1 MSRSTFLTD
10 GPISVAGTIQTPWW
24 ASTPHSYLLSAF
36 LNGLA
41 TALTFKW
48 IESLSAAV
56 RRSNRSVVLETD
68 RVVSGVLPE
77 LLTNFYEFARVLLQ
91 RPIIGIGN
99 SPVVWNRVAVS
110 RLGKAFIVL
119 GLTLGLEGGAN
130 VLSQPSLGGL
140 KAQQFGCIV
149 FERDPLRAVPSADSK
164 AIRGSFSRQ
173 ITVNLPASIAQ
184 YTSLPTFSYERTNLT
199 EFVNTSATQAL
210 NILCTT
216 KGDDDNR
223 IRCRVE
229 MLGQLF
235 QYKIRID
242 LSTVRGRDRFFV
254 PTEKTRLG
262 KADAIAIEGQLNSF
276 SAPYRLNAPVY
287 SYDGNGFSMQASA
300 KPLTYQYSDVWPGD
314 MYMTQLVE
322 SLIIRVERKPTCNYV
337 KRVPGERVLS
347 TGELDGVLG
356 QRQYSIVP
364 VFPLLMFLF
373 IGQVIAALIQWAVG
387 ASYHEAATICALER
401 LNALGDSSIL
411 HAYGGDSLLLRGYI
425 VRERRLAHV
434 GYSRPDHF
442 PEDLTE
448 EVAFEEM
455 RARLRNYDMEL
466 RFR

>member
-1 MSRSTFLTD
+1 MSHSTFLTD

-24 ASTPHSYLLSAF
+24 ALTPHSYLLSAF

-77 LLTNFYEFARVLLQ
+77 LLTNFYEFAKVLLQ
-91 RPIIGIGN
+91 RPIVGIGN
-99 SPVVWNRVAVS
+99 SPVVWNRVAFS
-110 RLGKAFIVL
+110 RLGKAFIVV

-149 FERDPLRAVPSADSK
+149 FERDPLRFISEGVM

-173 ITVNLPASIAQ
+173 ITVNLPASVAQ

-199 EFVNTSATQAL
+199 EFLNKSPAQAL
-210 NILCTT
+210 NITCTT
-216 KGDDDNR
+216 KGGDDNR
-223 IRCRVE
+223 IRCRIE

-242 LSTVRGRDRFFV
+242 LSTVGGSDRFFV
-254 PTEKTRLG
+254 PTGKTRLG
-262 KADAIAIEGQLNSF
+262 KADATAIEQQLNTF
-276 SAPYRLNAPVY
+276 SEPYRLNTPVY

-300 KPLTYQYSDVWPGD
+300 KPLAYRYSDVWPGD

-322 SLIIRVERKPTCNYV
+322 TLIIRVERKPKCDYV
-337 KRVPGERVLS
+337 KRVPGGRELS

-373 IGQVIAALIQWAVG
+373 LGQVIAALIQWAVG

-411 HAYGGDSLLLRGYI
+411 HAEGGVSLELRGYI
-425 VRERRLAHV
+425 FREERLAHV

-448 EVAFEEM
+448 EVAFEDM
-455 RARLRNYDMEL
+455 RAKLSDYDMEL